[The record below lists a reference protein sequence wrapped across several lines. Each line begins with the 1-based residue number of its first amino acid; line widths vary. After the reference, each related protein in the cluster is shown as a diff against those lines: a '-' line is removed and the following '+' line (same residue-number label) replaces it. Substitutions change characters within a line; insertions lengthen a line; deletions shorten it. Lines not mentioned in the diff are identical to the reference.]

1 MGGGTSRWS
10 RDAAPIGT
18 IAMLRSANAPAI
30 TDMKPVRS
38 DGSSFA
44 STIARSGA
52 DAHGRRRQLVG
63 ERIAQHERRLE
74 RVVDAHRVRLG
85 GGRVGHRRR
94 RAAGVAEQHELL
106 VDEERLEVCEGLGER
121 SFGELHAGMVRR
133 TGDGDASPRCRFE
146 TPETPLLESG
156 EMGNAI
162 DRLLLGGAFVFGGLI
177 HRKVGQV
184 DDRVGL
190 VEDVV
195 EDLALSPQVPGMPL
209 PTGYGL
215 QVKGPASEDILIPVC
230 LPPGFEL
237 GSLVL
242 KPSFLPDE
250 EQRRAPAAR
259 ARARRRRRRRRPS
272 APATASAR
280 RSS

>member
-1 MGGGTSRWS
+1 
-10 RDAAPIGT
+10 
-18 IAMLRSANAPAI
+18 
-30 TDMKPVRS
+30 
-38 DGSSFA
+38 
-44 STIARSGA
+44 
-52 DAHGRRRQLVG
+52 
-63 ERIAQHERRLE
+63 
-74 RVVDAHRVRLG
+74 
-85 GGRVGHRRR
+85 
-94 RAAGVAEQHELL
+94 
-106 VDEERLEVCEGLGER
+106 
-121 SFGELHAGMVRR
+121 
-133 TGDGDASPRCRFE
+133 
-146 TPETPLLESG
+146 
-156 EMGNAI
+156 MGNAI

-177 HRKVGQV
+177 HRKVGHV

-250 EQRRAPAAR
+250 EQAAAASAPSVDAGVPASAA
-259 ARARRRRRRRRPS
+259 
-272 APATASAR
+272 APATPVDRPTDRLGEAIQLIYSEESAFR
-280 RSS
+280 TQGAESLTAKPPAVVERDTSLL

>member
-1 MGGGTSRWS
+1 
-10 RDAAPIGT
+10 
-18 IAMLRSANAPAI
+18 
-30 TDMKPVRS
+30 
-38 DGSSFA
+38 
-44 STIARSGA
+44 
-52 DAHGRRRQLVG
+52 
-63 ERIAQHERRLE
+63 
-74 RVVDAHRVRLG
+74 
-85 GGRVGHRRR
+85 
-94 RAAGVAEQHELL
+94 
-106 VDEERLEVCEGLGER
+106 
-121 SFGELHAGMVRR
+121 
-133 TGDGDASPRCRFE
+133 
-146 TPETPLLESG
+146 
-156 EMGNAI
+156 MGNAI

-177 HRKVGQV
+177 HRKVGHV

-250 EQRRAPAAR
+250 EQAATAAAAPTTNVSAPAPAAAAAPSTER
-259 ARARRRRRRRRPS
+259 STVRRGAALQRIYSEES
-272 APATASAR
+272 AFRTQGGEGLTAKPPAVVERDTSLL
-280 RSS
+280 

>member
-1 MGGGTSRWS
+1 
-10 RDAAPIGT
+10 
-18 IAMLRSANAPAI
+18 
-30 TDMKPVRS
+30 
-38 DGSSFA
+38 
-44 STIARSGA
+44 
-52 DAHGRRRQLVG
+52 
-63 ERIAQHERRLE
+63 
-74 RVVDAHRVRLG
+74 
-85 GGRVGHRRR
+85 
-94 RAAGVAEQHELL
+94 
-106 VDEERLEVCEGLGER
+106 
-121 SFGELHAGMVRR
+121 
-133 TGDGDASPRCRFE
+133 
-146 TPETPLLESG
+146 
-156 EMGNAI
+156 MGNAI

-177 HRKVGQV
+177 HRKVGHV

-250 EQRRAPAAR
+250 EQAATAAAAPTTNVSAPAPAA
-259 ARARRRRRRRRPS
+259 AAASPS
-272 APATASAR
+272 TERSTDRLGEAIQLIYSEESAFRTQGGEGLTAKPPAVVERDTSLL
-280 RSS
+280 

>member
-1 MGGGTSRWS
+1 
-10 RDAAPIGT
+10 
-18 IAMLRSANAPAI
+18 
-30 TDMKPVRS
+30 
-38 DGSSFA
+38 
-44 STIARSGA
+44 
-52 DAHGRRRQLVG
+52 
-63 ERIAQHERRLE
+63 
-74 RVVDAHRVRLG
+74 
-85 GGRVGHRRR
+85 
-94 RAAGVAEQHELL
+94 
-106 VDEERLEVCEGLGER
+106 
-121 SFGELHAGMVRR
+121 
-133 TGDGDASPRCRFE
+133 
-146 TPETPLLESG
+146 
-156 EMGNAI
+156 MGNAI

-250 EQRRAPAAR
+250 EQAA
-259 ARARRRRRRRRPS
+259 AGS
-272 APATASAR
+272 APAVGVVPMSMPVTPPSPPPAERPSDRLGEAIQLVYSEESAFR
-280 RSS
+280 TDGEGLGVARPAEVSERDTSLL

>member
-1 MGGGTSRWS
+1 
-10 RDAAPIGT
+10 
-18 IAMLRSANAPAI
+18 
-30 TDMKPVRS
+30 
-38 DGSSFA
+38 
-44 STIARSGA
+44 
-52 DAHGRRRQLVG
+52 
-63 ERIAQHERRLE
+63 
-74 RVVDAHRVRLG
+74 
-85 GGRVGHRRR
+85 
-94 RAAGVAEQHELL
+94 
-106 VDEERLEVCEGLGER
+106 
-121 SFGELHAGMVRR
+121 
-133 TGDGDASPRCRFE
+133 
-146 TPETPLLESG
+146 
-156 EMGNAI
+156 MGNAI

-177 HRKVGQV
+177 HRKVGHV

-250 EQRRAPAAR
+250 EQAATAAAAPTTSVSAPAPAA
-259 ARARRRRRRRRPS
+259 AAAPS
-272 APATASAR
+272 TERSTDRLGEAIQLIYSEESAFRTQGGEGLTAKPPAVVERDTSLL
-280 RSS
+280 

>member
-1 MGGGTSRWS
+1 
-10 RDAAPIGT
+10 
-18 IAMLRSANAPAI
+18 
-30 TDMKPVRS
+30 
-38 DGSSFA
+38 
-44 STIARSGA
+44 
-52 DAHGRRRQLVG
+52 
-63 ERIAQHERRLE
+63 
-74 RVVDAHRVRLG
+74 
-85 GGRVGHRRR
+85 
-94 RAAGVAEQHELL
+94 
-106 VDEERLEVCEGLGER
+106 
-121 SFGELHAGMVRR
+121 
-133 TGDGDASPRCRFE
+133 
-146 TPETPLLESG
+146 
-156 EMGNAI
+156 MGNAI

-250 EQRRAPAAR
+250 EQAAAAAAAPSVDV
-259 ARARRRRRRRRPS
+259 S
-272 APATASAR
+272 APAPSAAPAPPADRPTDRLGEAIQLIYSEESAFRTQGGEGLTAKPPAVVERDTSLL
-280 RSS
+280 

>member
-1 MGGGTSRWS
+1 
-10 RDAAPIGT
+10 
-18 IAMLRSANAPAI
+18 
-30 TDMKPVRS
+30 
-38 DGSSFA
+38 
-44 STIARSGA
+44 
-52 DAHGRRRQLVG
+52 
-63 ERIAQHERRLE
+63 
-74 RVVDAHRVRLG
+74 
-85 GGRVGHRRR
+85 
-94 RAAGVAEQHELL
+94 
-106 VDEERLEVCEGLGER
+106 
-121 SFGELHAGMVRR
+121 
-133 TGDGDASPRCRFE
+133 
-146 TPETPLLESG
+146 
-156 EMGNAI
+156 MGNAI

-250 EQRRAPAAR
+250 EQAADRRRGADRPASAPPAPAA
-259 ARARRRRRRRRPS
+259 AAAPSSGALHGPPRRGDPADLLGGVGVPHPGRRGPDREARRPS
-272 APATASAR
+272 WSGTPRCCR
-280 RSS
+280 RDCLTLVRR

>member
-1 MGGGTSRWS
+1 
-10 RDAAPIGT
+10 
-18 IAMLRSANAPAI
+18 
-30 TDMKPVRS
+30 
-38 DGSSFA
+38 
-44 STIARSGA
+44 
-52 DAHGRRRQLVG
+52 
-63 ERIAQHERRLE
+63 
-74 RVVDAHRVRLG
+74 
-85 GGRVGHRRR
+85 
-94 RAAGVAEQHELL
+94 
-106 VDEERLEVCEGLGER
+106 
-121 SFGELHAGMVRR
+121 
-133 TGDGDASPRCRFE
+133 
-146 TPETPLLESG
+146 
-156 EMGNAI
+156 MGNAI

-215 QVKGPASEDILIPVC
+215 QVKGPVGEDILIPVC

-250 EQRRAPAAR
+250 EQAADSAAR
-259 ARARRRRRRRRPS
+259 ATAVAPMTMPA
-272 APATASAR
+272 APAPAVPPAAE
-280 RSS
+280 RSSSDRLGEAIQLVYSEESGFRTGGEGLLSRPPVVVERDTSLL

>member
-1 MGGGTSRWS
+1 
-10 RDAAPIGT
+10 
-18 IAMLRSANAPAI
+18 
-30 TDMKPVRS
+30 
-38 DGSSFA
+38 
-44 STIARSGA
+44 
-52 DAHGRRRQLVG
+52 
-63 ERIAQHERRLE
+63 
-74 RVVDAHRVRLG
+74 
-85 GGRVGHRRR
+85 
-94 RAAGVAEQHELL
+94 
-106 VDEERLEVCEGLGER
+106 
-121 SFGELHAGMVRR
+121 
-133 TGDGDASPRCRFE
+133 
-146 TPETPLLESG
+146 
-156 EMGNAI
+156 MGNAI

-184 DDRVGL
+184 DDRVGM

-250 EQRRAPAAR
+250 EQAAATPPSVGVGSQVPA
-259 ARARRRRRRRRPS
+259 PS
-272 APATASAR
+272 AAPPAERSTDRLGDAIQLVYSEQSAFRTAGAEGLTSKPPAVVER
-280 RSS
+280 DTSLL

>member
-1 MGGGTSRWS
+1 
-10 RDAAPIGT
+10 
-18 IAMLRSANAPAI
+18 
-30 TDMKPVRS
+30 
-38 DGSSFA
+38 
-44 STIARSGA
+44 
-52 DAHGRRRQLVG
+52 
-63 ERIAQHERRLE
+63 
-74 RVVDAHRVRLG
+74 
-85 GGRVGHRRR
+85 
-94 RAAGVAEQHELL
+94 
-106 VDEERLEVCEGLGER
+106 
-121 SFGELHAGMVRR
+121 
-133 TGDGDASPRCRFE
+133 
-146 TPETPLLESG
+146 
-156 EMGNAI
+156 MGNAI

-184 DDRVGL
+184 DDRVGS

-250 EQRRAPAAR
+250 EQPVEATAPAPR
-259 ARARRRRRRRRPS
+259 AAAAAPRTDRPADRLGEAIQLIYSEES
-272 APATASAR
+272 AFRTQGGEGLTSKPPAVVERDTSLL
-280 RSS
+280 

>member
-1 MGGGTSRWS
+1 
-10 RDAAPIGT
+10 
-18 IAMLRSANAPAI
+18 
-30 TDMKPVRS
+30 
-38 DGSSFA
+38 
-44 STIARSGA
+44 
-52 DAHGRRRQLVG
+52 
-63 ERIAQHERRLE
+63 
-74 RVVDAHRVRLG
+74 
-85 GGRVGHRRR
+85 
-94 RAAGVAEQHELL
+94 
-106 VDEERLEVCEGLGER
+106 
-121 SFGELHAGMVRR
+121 
-133 TGDGDASPRCRFE
+133 
-146 TPETPLLESG
+146 
-156 EMGNAI
+156 MGNAI

-215 QVKGPASEDILIPVC
+215 QVRGPAGEDILIPVC

-250 EQRRAPAAR
+250 EQTAESAPAGVAPLSMPVAPAPAATPD
-259 ARARRRRRRRRPS
+259 RPS
-272 APATASAR
+272 SDRLGEAIQLIYSEESAFRTGGEGLGVARPAEVAERDTSLL
-280 RSS
+280 

>member
-1 MGGGTSRWS
+1 
-10 RDAAPIGT
+10 
-18 IAMLRSANAPAI
+18 
-30 TDMKPVRS
+30 
-38 DGSSFA
+38 
-44 STIARSGA
+44 
-52 DAHGRRRQLVG
+52 
-63 ERIAQHERRLE
+63 
-74 RVVDAHRVRLG
+74 
-85 GGRVGHRRR
+85 
-94 RAAGVAEQHELL
+94 
-106 VDEERLEVCEGLGER
+106 
-121 SFGELHAGMVRR
+121 
-133 TGDGDASPRCRFE
+133 
-146 TPETPLLESG
+146 
-156 EMGNAI
+156 MGNAI

-215 QVKGPASEDILIPVC
+215 QVKGPAAEDILIPVC

-250 EQRRAPAAR
+250 KHGAESAPPVVGVTPLA
-259 ARARRRRRRRRPS
+259 RPS
-272 APATASAR
+272 APAPKAAERPSDRLGEAIQLIYSEESAFR
-280 RSS
+280 TGGEGLGVARPAELAERDTSLL

>member
-1 MGGGTSRWS
+1 
-10 RDAAPIGT
+10 
-18 IAMLRSANAPAI
+18 
-30 TDMKPVRS
+30 
-38 DGSSFA
+38 
-44 STIARSGA
+44 
-52 DAHGRRRQLVG
+52 
-63 ERIAQHERRLE
+63 
-74 RVVDAHRVRLG
+74 
-85 GGRVGHRRR
+85 
-94 RAAGVAEQHELL
+94 
-106 VDEERLEVCEGLGER
+106 
-121 SFGELHAGMVRR
+121 
-133 TGDGDASPRCRFE
+133 
-146 TPETPLLESG
+146 
-156 EMGNAI
+156 MGNAI

-177 HRKVGQV
+177 HRKVGHV

-250 EQRRAPAAR
+250 EQAAAAASAPTIADVAV
-259 ARARRRRRRRRPS
+259 APTPS
-272 APATASAR
+272 AAPPVERPTDRLGEAIQLIYSEESAFRTQGGEGLTSKPPAVVERDTSLL
-280 RSS
+280 

>member
-1 MGGGTSRWS
+1 
-10 RDAAPIGT
+10 
-18 IAMLRSANAPAI
+18 
-30 TDMKPVRS
+30 
-38 DGSSFA
+38 
-44 STIARSGA
+44 
-52 DAHGRRRQLVG
+52 
-63 ERIAQHERRLE
+63 
-74 RVVDAHRVRLG
+74 
-85 GGRVGHRRR
+85 
-94 RAAGVAEQHELL
+94 
-106 VDEERLEVCEGLGER
+106 
-121 SFGELHAGMVRR
+121 
-133 TGDGDASPRCRFE
+133 
-146 TPETPLLESG
+146 
-156 EMGNAI
+156 MGNAI

-177 HRKVGQV
+177 HRKVGHV

-250 EQRRAPAAR
+250 EQTAESAPAAGL
-259 ARARRRRRRRRPS
+259 APLSMPVAPPPAGDRPS
-272 APATASAR
+272 DRPSDRLGDAIQLVYSEESAFRTGGEGLGVTRPAEVG
-280 RSS
+280 

>member
-1 MGGGTSRWS
+1 
-10 RDAAPIGT
+10 
-18 IAMLRSANAPAI
+18 
-30 TDMKPVRS
+30 
-38 DGSSFA
+38 
-44 STIARSGA
+44 
-52 DAHGRRRQLVG
+52 
-63 ERIAQHERRLE
+63 
-74 RVVDAHRVRLG
+74 
-85 GGRVGHRRR
+85 
-94 RAAGVAEQHELL
+94 
-106 VDEERLEVCEGLGER
+106 
-121 SFGELHAGMVRR
+121 
-133 TGDGDASPRCRFE
+133 
-146 TPETPLLESG
+146 
-156 EMGNAI
+156 MGNAI
-162 DRLLLGGAFVFGGLI
+162 DRLLLGGAFVFSGLI

-250 EQRRAPAAR
+250 EQAATAAAAPTTSVSAPAPAA
-259 ARARRRRRRRRPS
+259 AAPPS
-272 APATASAR
+272 TERSTDRLGEAIQLIYSEESAFRTQGGEGLTAKPPAVVERDTSLL
-280 RSS
+280 

>member
-1 MGGGTSRWS
+1 MG
-10 RDAAPIGT
+10 
-18 IAMLRSANAPAI
+18 
-30 TDMKPVRS
+30 
-38 DGSSFA
+38 
-44 STIARSGA
+44 
-52 DAHGRRRQLVG
+52 H
-63 ERIAQHERRLE
+63 
-74 RVVDAHRVRLG
+74 
-85 GGRVGHRRR
+85 
-94 RAAGVAEQHELL
+94 
-106 VDEERLEVCEGLGER
+106 
-121 SFGELHAGMVRR
+121 
-133 TGDGDASPRCRFE
+133 
-146 TPETPLLESG
+146 
-156 EMGNAI
+156 AI

-177 HRKVGQV
+177 HRKVGHV

-250 EQRRAPAAR
+250 EQAAESAPLRGPGAAPMPLAPRPRRRAAAHGRSDRLGERDPARLLRRSPASAPAAR
-259 ARARRRRRRRRPS
+259 ACVPVRSGSRRQPL
-272 APATASAR
+272 
-280 RSS
+280 